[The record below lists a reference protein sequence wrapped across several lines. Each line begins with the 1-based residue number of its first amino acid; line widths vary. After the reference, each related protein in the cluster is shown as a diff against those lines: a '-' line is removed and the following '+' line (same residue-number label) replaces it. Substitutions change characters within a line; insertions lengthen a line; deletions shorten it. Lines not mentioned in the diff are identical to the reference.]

1 MTSPSNSNYL
11 SELRDLDWDFE
22 GHTASDGLSGY
33 HWYPAR
39 YVPQVPSV
47 LIGYLSSPGE
57 TVLDPFCGS
66 GTTLVEAARR
76 QRRSVGIDTNPAA
89 IMMARAKLVPFD
101 REAWTA
107 YIGALT
113 DRASQLEMENANSD
127 RWLREVVPQFDEQ
140 ATWYHPATLT
150 ELACLFVTIRTS
162 DGPYRI
168 VAEATF
174 SSILRSSCSQQKH
187 WGWVC
192 DNVKPTELI
201 YRPATRFFFEKL
213 KSYENAR
220 SDLWNKDGLNSGPPC
235 VADATVGDCAVVLQQ
250 APAESVDLVVTS
262 PPYFSMTDYV
272 RSQRLTFLW
281 FEWDLYGLKKAEFG
295 ARYKRHRKT
304 ALEQYLADMR
314 RAFGE
319 ISRVLKSGRACCVVI
334 GESPSRQPYLD
345 DVRDIMSDSGLRIET
360 RIRRRVATQRTFAE
374 LKHEEIIVA
383 KRQ

>member
-1 MTSPSNSNYL
+1 MTSLNSSNYL

-22 GHTASDGLSGY
+22 GHTGSDGLAGY

-66 GTTLVEAARR
+66 GTTLVEAARL
-76 QRRSVGIDTNPAA
+76 QRKPFGIDTNPVA

-101 REAWTA
+101 RDSWIR

-113 DRASQLEMENANSD
+113 YRTGELEVANSKQES
-127 RWLREVVPQFDEQ
+127 WLREAVPQFDEQ
-140 ATWYHPATLT
+140 ATWYHPETLA
-150 ELACLFVTIRTS
+150 ELACLFDAIRSTAG
-162 DGPYRI
+162 DYRV

-174 SSILRSSCSQQKH
+174 SSILRSSSSQQKH
-187 WGWVC
+187 WGWIC
-192 DNVKPTELI
+192 DNVKPAELV
-201 YRPATRFFFEKL
+201 YRPATRLFFDKM
-213 KSYENAR
+213 KSYSNAR
-220 SDLWNKDGLNSGPPC
+220 QSSYDSGGLDCKLPE
-235 VADATVGDCAVVLQQ
+235 VAVTAVGDCAVVLQKE
-250 APAESVDLVVTS
+250 PEESVDLVVTS

-281 FEWDLYGLKKAEFG
+281 FGWDLYGLKKVESG
-295 ARYKRHRKT
+295 ARYKRHRKA
-304 ALEQYLADMR
+304 ALEQYLSDMG
-314 RAFGE
+314 RAFAQ
-319 ISRVLKSGRACCVVI
+319 ISRVLKAGGSCCVVI

-345 DVRDIMSDSGLRIET
+345 DIRDIMVDNSLKIDM

-383 KRQ
+383 RKR